1 MVTKTFNVR
10 AGIKTGNILI
20 NATNDSIIANSITT
34 SGRISAAELSATKV
48 TSNLIPKTNA
58 AYDLGSIA
66 EKFKDLNLS
75 GVINIGTQTI
85 SADVSGISV
94 TGDLSAESAN
104 IETLNANTINA
115 NSLNIDTVTVN
126 TQMVINSNM
135 DATSTDTGS
144 IITAGGVG
152 IAKNLYVGGSIH
164 LANGLGGTSSKGII
178 NYNDG
183 GDSIDFNF
191 NG

>member
-1 MVTKTFNVR
+1 MVTKKFITKAGVR
-10 AGIKTGNILI
+10 TGNIILD
-20 NATNDSIIANSITT
+20 ASNDSIVASSITAT
-34 SGRISAAELSATKV
+34 TRVSAAELV
-48 TSNLIPKTNA
+48 TTRVASNIIPKTNA
-58 AYDLGSIA
+58 TYDLGSVA
-66 EKFKDLNLS
+66 EKFKDLHLA
-75 GVINIGTQTI
+75 GTINIATQTI
-85 SADVSGISV
+85 TANVTGIQVSGEF
-94 TGDLSAESAN
+94 TAQSAN
-104 IETLNANTINA
+104 IEDLNANVITA

-126 TQMVINSNM
+126 TQMVINSNI

-144 IITAGGVG
+144 FITAGGVG
-152 IAKNLYVGGSIH
+152 IAKNLYVGGAIH